1 MKRGEEEEEE
11 EGKIRGG
18 GGREGYFFKYMGFLY
33 YTHSLKV
40 HKINWSL
47 TYNPVKPR

>member
-18 GGREGYFFKYMGFLY
+18 GREGRLFLQIHGLY
-33 YTHSLKV
+33 IV
-40 HKINWSL
+40 HTFIKG
-47 TYNPVKPR
+47 TQD